1 MTRNLRRPETPFFIA
16 LLLLLVVAA
25 VAGISWAGWLA
36 GPENF
41 YGDLWHR
48 LAGVRYQPQHV
59 VIVALDEPTL
69 QRYPEP
75 LVCWTPHFAR
85 VIQVLRRVGAT
96 IIGLDYLFHVSI
108 ESWLQTLDLP
118 PDHRSLHY
126 DEPFK
131 RQLAS
136 GQVILAAHRAGDE
149 QQKSRIILPIREYLM
164 ALPRQEHDLGLI
176 NFFNDADG
184 TIRGFVPALA
194 DDYDQVML
202 TFAKVL
208 ALRAAG
214 QDPDAERARLQDN
227 PALKAW
233 SADDP
238 REE

>member
-1 MTRNLRRPETPFFIA
+1 MTRNLRRPETPFLMA

-69 QRYPEP
+69 QRYSEP
-75 LVCWTPHFAR
+75 LVCLTPHFAR

-118 PDHRSLHY
+118 QTTGVCITMSLL
-126 DEPFK
+126 K
-131 RQLAS
+131 GS
-136 GQVILAAHRAGDE
+136 W
-149 QQKSRIILPIREYLM
+149 LP
-164 ALPRQEHDLGLI
+164 
-176 NFFNDADG
+176 
-184 TIRGFVPALA
+184 
-194 DDYDQVML
+194 
-202 TFAKVL
+202 
-208 ALRAAG
+208 
-214 QDPDAERARLQDN
+214 ARLSW
-227 PALKAW
+227 PPIGPVTSSTKA
-233 SADDP
+233 
-238 REE
+238 E